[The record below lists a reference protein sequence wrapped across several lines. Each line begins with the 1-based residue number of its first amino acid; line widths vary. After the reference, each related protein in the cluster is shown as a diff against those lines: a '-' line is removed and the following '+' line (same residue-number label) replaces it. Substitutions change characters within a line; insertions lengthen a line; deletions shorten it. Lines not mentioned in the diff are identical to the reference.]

1 MGVALVAGIGM
12 TKAQAYQ
19 VKPAKLWVTAT
30 AIGTPIEGAKLRLAI
45 IHVQQARMAPVYS
58 N

>member
-1 MGVALVAGIGM
+1 MLKKILAGFLGVALVAGIGM

-30 AIGTPIEGAKLRLAI
+30 AIGTPIEGANRYW
-45 IHVQQARMAPVYS
+45 HTY
-58 N
+58 